1 MAKRKR
7 KSLRVENVTDLRV
20 GSYNIFITTSKKTA
34 NRFASAKSYKTFTDE
49 NFDDPNSVFIGTGFN
64 SVDEVQA
71 NIVDLTHEFNF
82 GTAQGRGADNLIK
95 IKTAE
100 PGLEVL
106 KRLFFLFLGE
116 RVSDI
121 KLKKLALERLG
132 GEFIASKETLEEA
145 FEDLARDVF
154 SATKATKLGV
164 DTVKANSLLNEIKRN
179 VHGQRVY
186 ISYGIGDDLKYWCGP
201 LQTIL
206 GRIEYNNNGK
216 KEEVIYHFATDHV
229 KRQFD
234 ESDESG
240 AAETVNFKK
249 ISLPILAYDFEAR
262 KLALVSSSQSVT
274 DLGPGQTEVISTDEP
289 VIGGRFIKG
298 GTIKSHVL
306 PFTGFTPSFH
316 DNVVK
321 LISSYLYNLGIK
333 NHLVVLPNLDYLLS
347 PVMMNVIGQE
357 AWEKY
362 LSKIDLGGN
371 SISDNYSLFVDA
383 TRGSTSFFDIDDTK
397 TKKDRVEKVAKAVF
411 LVNQFLFHGID
422 SKGKKVEPAAHIDLL
437 VRFLSILGLLGN
449 QATKPSSNSVN
460 PELVRFSK
468 ERQTGVSGSAYVET
482 GLYEITG
489 DLPVEL
495 NPVTAGGGFVVGDLE
510 GGPSLDVDRE
520 KFRTKTQSVDWTAIP
535 IKDPFSPAAT
545 RQNEYNEADAVLNLE
560 LPIEAIE
567 QETGVRRTAADYIG
581 HFTEGIQ
588 KMLNKHV
595 VDQTFSI
602 TSFWE
607 ANVDITETIKSKF
620 GSGTFAGYVENC
632 ERDRAVSDGNPPII
646 SDDAFFVFGEESLI
660 RDYLYGE
667 IYPFNK
673 YVEES
678 RSSAYSFTRGVP
690 IPKKTLASFP
700 NYFLDPFWNRI
711 QGDIAKSFFEPG
723 ELGIVEPNRGDYK
736 THVAYIKERNAR
748 LDEAKSGIG
757 TGDVT
762 EYLMD
767 LESTYFRKIQRSI
780 YGELDHTPLG
790 YFHDYDLAKERL
802 VQGSLPDAFAF
813 LAKDV
818 NKSALDRLYEQNVP
832 FLIGNARQGNVISY
846 NFDADNFIF
855 NQFFGTLDQIYYNMA
870 LRYVTLGGANNPLGG
885 KMSSDEVFAG
895 LYTTLSNLQSM
906 GGAAGKAA
914 FDAGFDFGDKINITQ
929 LSNDL
934 TDILLTETVGLKRKG
949 RQNFSSDIVSMVA
962 LFRNL
967 FENQFKGNITCLPM
981 YNISTTSHILK
992 PAIVYLK
999 STPKIKFKSELDRS
1013 TADFFSGMYRIL
1025 GFRHTISKN
1034 KAQSEFQVVKDLRS
1048 ALGQEND

>member
-164 DTVKANSLLNEIKRN
+164 VTGKANSSFLNEIKRN

-249 ISLPILAYDFEAR
+249 ISLPILAYDFKAR
-262 KLALVSSSQSVT
+262 ALST
-274 DLGPGQTEVISTDEP
+274 NIGYDIETGQTATGV
-289 VIGGRFIKG
+289 GGDFYLDDSIETYDKD
-298 GTIKSHVL
+298 SYVL

-321 LISSYLYNLGIK
+321 LISSYLYQLGIK
-333 NHLVVLPNLDYLLS
+333 NHLVVLPNLDYLLA
-347 PVMMNVIGQE
+347 PVMVNVIG
-357 AWEKY
+357 AYDWERH
-362 LSKIDLGGN
+362 LSKINLGGKT
-371 SISDNYSLFVDA
+371 ISDNYALFVDA
-383 TRGSTSFFDIDDTK
+383 VRGSTSFFDVDDTK
-397 TKKDRVEKVAKAVF
+397 TKKDRLAKVAEGVF
-411 LVNQFLFHGID
+411 LVNQFLFRGID
-422 SKGKKVEPAAHIDLL
+422 SRGKKVEPRDHIRIL
-437 VRFLSILGLLGN
+437 VRFLGTLGLLGN
-449 QATKPSSNSVN
+449 TVNVPSSKGFSS
-460 PELVRFSK
+460 ELARVALTK
-468 ERQTGVSGSAYVET
+468 QTGSGAAADVIDT
-482 GLYEITG
+482 GVYEVTG
-489 DLPVEL
+489 DLGEGL
-495 NPVTAGGGFVVGDLE
+495 SREYQQSAGDQFGGRSTK
-510 GGPSLDVDRE
+510 PTYE
-520 KFRTKTQSVDWTAIP
+520 KKVAVDWTKIP
-535 IKDPFSPAAT
+535 IKDIFSPAG
-545 RQNEYNEADAVLNLE
+545 RQKDEYDQADAILNLE

-567 QETGVRRTAADYIG
+567 QEAGVRRSAADYIG
-581 HFTEGIQ
+581 HFTESIQ

-595 VDQTFSI
+595 VDQTYAI

-632 ERDRAVSDGNPPII
+632 ERDSGVSDGKPPII

-667 IYPFNK
+667 IHPFNK

-690 IPKKTLASFP
+690 IPKKTFASFP

-711 QGDIAKSFFEPG
+711 QGDIAKSFFDPG

-736 THVAYIKERNAR
+736 THIAYIKERNAR
-748 LDEAKSGIG
+748 LEEAKNGIG

-762 EYLMD
+762 EYLIE

-870 LRYVTLGGANNPLGG
+870 LRYATLGGANNPLGG